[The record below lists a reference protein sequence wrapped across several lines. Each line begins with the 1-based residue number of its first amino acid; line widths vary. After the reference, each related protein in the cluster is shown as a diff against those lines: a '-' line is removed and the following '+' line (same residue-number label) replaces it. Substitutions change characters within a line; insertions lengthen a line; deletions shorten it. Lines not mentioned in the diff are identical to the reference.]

1 MKFLDLINAEKK
13 QIIDVSKDKFYQE
26 IYNLIVLKHPD
37 ITTFERGSYFKLG
50 KNKSCDLD
58 FNQIVL
64 RNKEDVLKKY
74 LELLDLNQKELI
86 FTEIKFNIVDK
97 RIKDTLESIGFLS
110 GNFDIIDYDLKIN
123 KDLPG
128 KIKDKLKQLDK
139 EFQKEKTIFNYYKIY
154 KYLKDNMSPV
164 WTIKDLKKGEI
175 TFNEKTYYLKDF
187 EFDTLSVE
195 VIYQNFP
202 VSNVIHLSKET
213 TKLKI
218 KENKVVKKVSLI
230 FSNGKL
236 NHYKLIKGYQS
247 FLKWLYF
254 TRKIKEKYLVN
265 LVPEIYQKIITLRD
279 KLGESSHQYCYYKS
293 LFYLNNKKED
303 EEKMNYYH
311 DLLNEE
317 TKDLYDEIRKHYGKY
332 VEEYLIFKN

>member
-1 MKFLDLINAEKK
+1 
-13 QIIDVSKDKFYQE
+13 
-26 IYNLIVLKHPD
+26 
-37 ITTFERGSYFKLG
+37 
-50 KNKSCDLD
+50 
-58 FNQIVL
+58 
-64 RNKEDVLKKY
+64 
-74 LELLDLNQKELI
+74 
-86 FTEIKFNIVDK
+86 
-97 RIKDTLESIGFLS
+97 
-110 GNFDIIDYDLKIN
+110 
-123 KDLPG
+123 
-128 KIKDKLKQLDK
+128 
-139 EFQKEKTIFNYYKIY
+139 
-154 KYLKDNMSPV
+154 
-164 WTIKDLKKGEI
+164 
-175 TFNEKTYYLKDF
+175 
-187 EFDTLSVE
+187 
-195 VIYQNFP
+195 
-202 VSNVIHLSKET
+202 
-213 TKLKI
+213 
-218 KENKVVKKVSLI
+218 VSLI

-332 VEEYLIFKN
+332 IEEYLIFKN